1 MKEVT
6 VTVFSFLTST
16 NRFLK
21 KSMNNNF
28 FPKNL
33 TMMSL
38 VGLFCWN
45 APLMA
50 QDNSIAYV
58 SVNTTAYESP
68 FEHMLDGYKEV
79 IYEEGMAAKL
89 EDRTNLIL
97 EDIFFSF
104 GEDQIRSDAR
114 SVLDDLVRILREN
127 PDLAIELSAHTDSRG
142 SQRANERLSRN
153 RARNMV
159 KYLTLQ
165 GIEASRLLPIGSG
178 EGSLRNHCGDGIV
191 CSDQEHQ
198 ENRRIEMKTARIV
211 GGLPYRDYIYKNK
224 H

>member
-1 MKEVT
+1 M
-6 VTVFSFLTST
+6 TSA
-16 NRFLK
+16 NRYLK
-21 KSMNNNF
+21 KSMIKNY
-28 FPKNL
+28 FPTAL
-33 TMMSL
+33 TIFSMA
-38 VGLFCWN
+38 GLFCLST
-45 APLMA
+45 PLGA
-50 QDNSIAYV
+50 QDHSIAYV
-58 SVNTTAYESP
+58 PINTAAYDSP
-68 FEHMLDGYKEV
+68 FEHTFDGYKEV
-79 IYEEGMAAKL
+79 MYEAGMPAKL

-97 EDIFFSF
+97 QDIFFSF
-104 GEDQIRSDAR
+104 GDDQIRSDAR

-178 EGSLRNHCGDGIV
+178 EKTLRNHCGDGVI

-211 GGLPYRDYIYKNK
+211 GNLPFRDYIYKNK
-224 H
+224 Y

>member
-1 MKEVT
+1 M
-6 VTVFSFLTST
+6 TST
-16 NRFLK
+16 NRYFK
-21 KSMNNNF
+21 KGMSNKF
-28 FPKNL
+28 FPKAL
-33 TMMSL
+33 TIVSMVS
-38 VGLFCWN
+38 LFCSST
-45 APLMA
+45 ALVA

-58 SVNTTAYESP
+58 SVNAASYESP
-68 FEHMLDGYKEV
+68 FEHDPVEYKEV
-79 IYEEGMAAKL
+79 IYEEGMPAKL
-89 EDRTNLIL
+89 EERTNLIL
-97 EDIFFSF
+97 EDIFFAF
-104 GEDQIRSDAR
+104 GDDEIRSDAKN
-114 SVLDDLVRILREN
+114 VLNDLVRILRGN

-178 EGSLRNHCGDGIV
+178 EGTLRNHCGNGVI

-211 GGLPYRDYIYKNK
+211 GNLPYRDYIYKSNY
-224 H
+224 